1 METLNKQ
8 QKVLLAAC
16 KVSEQLSLI
25 LKADKLE
32 EKDALAVMETLAS
45 SYASPSGMADHN

>member
-25 LKADKLE
+25 LKADGLG
-32 EKDALAVMETLAS
+32 EKDVMAVIEALAS
-45 SYASPSGMADHN
+45 SYTSPSGIVAHN